1 MYRYIGKM
9 LKYFF
14 FLYIVRKLRDIFVS
28 FKKKGK
34 KGKKKNFW
42 LDSEEESEGGML
54 DFDMDGSFM
63 ENLKLKI
70 DRLKREISE

>member
-1 MYRYIGKM
+1 MYRYIGRCWNI
-9 LKYFF
+9 FV

-42 LDSEEESEGGML
+42 LDSEEESEGGMS

-63 ENLKLKI
+63 ENLKFKI